1 VLCSTAVHHSN
12 PEKDPVLAVIS
23 PYSIMGKSDE
33 NCGSTIS
40 GFDGECVLNSNSG
53 CCFNVTNIDNNYESV
68 YSPSNVS
75 RRKSTSVML
84 ALILVLSGCLSTTE
98 PQIIDI
104 IDTTDDGGESSD
116 NDIDGNST
124 DDNSTI
130 ENETAEVVE
139 NNSAL
144 GASYLIIHF
153 EPATDAQI
161 DEMWPYLQ
169 DFITSADA
177 GNHDLTL
184 AFAHH
189 WASNILANST
199 RLNDVRTWETN
210 GHELALHHHSRDHP
224 TEWDG
229 YSNSPTPP
237 RPNAYKGNMSALMDL
252 MNQLPI
258 DGKIV
263 TAAGDGRETDWH
275 PELLYSAEAGDKV
288 PADMVSQPETKTYG
302 GNDVMMVTKAG
313 YKVHFTSYDLTLNF
327 IDSELNAS
335 TDADIHGFVIQNE
348 TFIDYVSELQ
358 ALFDLLESRGVP
370 LRSLGD
376 ILSNYSDEDVEGVDQ
391 PVLYL
396 SFTLHVE
403 GWTNEDL
410 NQEKFNR
417 HSNTI
422 QNASDLFASYGAYM
436 NIEVRPD
443 EFIAGAIAWNS
454 TILADLEAEGHTIG
468 IHADIGNAPGTTLQ
482 SMTNVLTNMKALGE
496 AQGVSI
502 RGVSGICSDVDW
514 VQAAFDAGYEYI
526 TSIVEYCMMSMTNET
541 IPAGYEDV
549 LNCTTPAECHDTA
562 FHAAPEYSMHPYRP
576 DIGADW
582 ANINHSS
589 AYPVLIMSGVQE
601 HSFHC
606 LSTNPTGDCAYNNG
620 TIIAYIEAVELALEN
635 LDANYLNTMNT
646 VWSLGS
652 DIPVELQH
660 GLFTALQP
668 YIDSGQVELASVGE
682 VYDLYLDW
690 ASAQSE

>member
-1 VLCSTAVHHSN
+1 M
-12 PEKDPVLAVIS
+12 I
-23 PYSIMGKSDE
+23 
-33 NCGSTIS
+33 
-40 GFDGECVLNSNSG
+40 
-53 CCFNVTNIDNNYESV
+53 
-68 YSPSNVS
+68 
-75 RRKSTSVML
+75 L
-84 ALILVLSGCLSTTE
+84 ALMLILSGCLSATE
-98 PQIIDI
+98 PEIIDI
-104 IDTTDDGGESSD
+104 SDTTEEGDGLSANGTDDPSP
-116 NDIDGNST
+116 N
-124 DDNSTI
+124 DNSTV
-130 ENETAEVVE
+130 ENGTTEVVE

-144 GASYLIIHF
+144 GAAYLIIHF

-161 DEMWPYLQ
+161 DEIWPYLQ
-169 DFITSADA
+169 DFISSADA
-177 GNHDLTL
+177 GNHEITL

-189 WASNILANST
+189 WASNILDNST
-199 RLNDVRTWETN
+199 RLNEVRTWETN

-237 RPNAYKGNMSALMDL
+237 RPSTYKGNMSALMEL
-252 MNQLPI
+252 MNQLPA
-258 DGKIV
+258 DGKMV

-275 PELLYSAEAGDKV
+275 PDLLYSAEAGDKV
-288 PADMVSQPETKTYG
+288 PADMVSQPETITYV

-313 YKVHFTSYDLTLNF
+313 YQVHFTSYDLNLEY
-327 IDSELNAS
+327 IDSELNTTS
-335 TDADIHGFVIQNE
+335 DADILGFVIQNE
-348 TFIDYVSELQ
+348 TFIDFVSELQ
-358 ALFDLLESRGVP
+358 ALFDLLENRSLP

-376 ILSNYSDEDVEGVDQ
+376 ILSNYEDEGAESEK

-403 GWTNEDL
+403 GWANEDSD
-410 NQEKFNR
+410 QAKFNR
-417 HSNTI
+417 HSDFI

-454 TILADLEAEGHTIG
+454 SILADLEAEGHTIG
-468 IHADIGNAPGTTLQ
+468 IHADIGNAPGTTLE
-482 SMTNVLTNMKALGE
+482 SMTNVLTNMKAMGE

-514 VQAAFDAGYEYI
+514 VQAAYDAGYEYI

-541 IPAGYEDV
+541 IPVGYEDA
-549 LNCTTPAECHDTA
+549 LNCITPAECHDTA
-562 FHAAPEYSMHPYRP
+562 FNLAPEYSMHPYRP
-576 DIGADW
+576 DSGLDW

-589 AYPVLIMSGVQE
+589 DYPVLIMSGVQQ

-606 LSTNPTGDCAYNNG
+606 LSKNPAGDCTYNNN
-620 TIIAYIEAVELALEN
+620 TITAYIEAVELALEN
-635 LDANYLNTMNT
+635 LDGDFLNTMNT

-652 DIPVELQH
+652 TIPDELQH

-682 VYDLYLDW
+682 VYDLYLVW